1 MQVTTKDER
10 SLASLFKELTG
21 EMSVLVRKEV
31 ELAKVETTEKV
42 TQAGAGLASL
52 AVGGAVAF
60 AGFLVLLAALVL
72 GLGQVVAL
80 WLAALI
86 VGVVV
91 LGIGFMLLQKGR
103 DNLKAQNLTPRRT
116 VESLRRDKQFAKEQM
131 T

>member
-21 EMSVLVRKEV
+21 EMSLLVRKEV

-72 GLGQVVAL
+72 GLGQVMAL

>member
-31 ELAKVETTEKV
+31 ELAKVETTEKA

-72 GLGQVVAL
+72 GLGQVMAL

>member
-72 GLGQVVAL
+72 GLGQVMAL